1 MSSVSADDGKP
12 LKIYVWENRLKDG
25 DVKEV
30 AAAGGVA
37 RRSRLLLG
45 SRLSSAVTNPMRYFP
60 KAGVI

>member
-37 RRSRLLLG
+37 RHSRLLLG
-45 SRLSSAVTNPMRYFP
+45 S
-60 KAGVI
+60 